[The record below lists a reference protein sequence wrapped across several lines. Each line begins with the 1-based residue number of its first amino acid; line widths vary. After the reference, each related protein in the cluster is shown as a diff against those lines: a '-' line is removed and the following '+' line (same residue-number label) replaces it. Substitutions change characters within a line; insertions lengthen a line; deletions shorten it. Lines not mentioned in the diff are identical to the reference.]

1 MLVSLINVLVV
12 FFSWLFARQS
22 AELRKFLI
30 TIWRTFI
37 SSVCWYVHCTNTV
50 YFVVL
55 SSRAAVWLK
64 SRLRIFLIRVRL
76 EERKK
81 IRLDMSIL
89 IPQHFYEFLLSLCA
103 KKFRL
108 RFEIVLKHNIQEKNS
123 FFSKFQWNSEKFVKY
138 IVFKL
143 RIGKYWEKTYTS
155 PSKCRQKKPHLG
167 WKNFAIW
174 RNFVLF
180 LANFPFFAEIKLFTK
195 FDWLS
200 S

>member
-1 MLVSLINVLVV
+1 MTAYRQHHRQRQHIWWLAYLKCVI
-12 FFSWLFARQS
+12 FFLLNRKRSKNAGKVIKCSSSFFFLTLRRQS

-37 SSVCWYVHCTNTV
+37 CSVCWYVHCTSTV

-89 IPQHFYEFLLSLCA
+89 IHQYFHEFCCPNFFAFLCA
-103 KKFRL
+103 KKFKL
-108 RFEIVLKHNIQEKNS
+108 QFEIVLKKNS
-123 FFSKFQWNSEKFVKY
+123 VFSKF
-138 IVFKL
+138 
-143 RIGKYWEKTYTS
+143 
-155 PSKCRQKKPHLG
+155 
-167 WKNFAIW
+167 
-174 RNFVLF
+174 
-180 LANFPFFAEIKLFTK
+180 
-195 FDWLS
+195 
-200 S
+200 